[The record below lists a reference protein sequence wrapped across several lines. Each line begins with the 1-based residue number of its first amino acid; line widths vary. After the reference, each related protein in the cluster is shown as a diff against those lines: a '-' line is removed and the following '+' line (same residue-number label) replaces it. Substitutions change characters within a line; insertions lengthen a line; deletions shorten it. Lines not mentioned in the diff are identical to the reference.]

1 MKTRELYLNHAGTSW
16 PKPRVVS
23 EAVREAM
30 TASPAQWPRAF
41 DEAHQAIAEFFGV
54 SRREQILLTPGCTSA
69 LAVGIGD
76 ALIASG
82 QRVLTSSWEHHAL
95 HRPLLKLASTGVRVE
110 YIPPGRSKLTD
121 GHASPIDLDWLEQ
134 ALARQD
140 VGLVAIT
147 AACNVT
153 GELLPYDD
161 VIRIAHRYGSMV
173 LVDAAQIVGWLKLDL
188 PRLGADMVAFG
199 GHKGLQAPWGIGGLY
214 LSDRA
219 QMKCTSASCELPVA
233 GKSDGKG
240 SPRPGYCDV
249 GSVDQFA
256 LAGLHAAI
264 QMLGQQNMEAHLANA
279 RKQIKRIRASL
290 QRIVKKRLRIFG
302 PAEPNQG
309 MPSLALAVSEFSSSE
324 LASRLKR
331 HGLIVGS
338 GIHCAP
344 LAHQTL
350 GTQASGLVR
359 LSVGLGQP
367 DEEIDDTIDRLRSAL
382 NEEFCQL
389 GRRDPSH

>member
-1 MKTRELYLNHAGTSW
+1 MTKGELYLNHAGTSW

-30 TASPAQWPRAF
+30 NASPARWPRAF

-69 LAVGIGD
+69 LTVGIGD

-82 QRVLTSSWEHHAL
+82 QRVLTSQWEHHAL

-121 GHASPIDLDWLEQ
+121 GPVSPLDLDWLEQ
-134 ALARQD
+134 ELARRD

-153 GELLPYDD
+153 GELLPYEE

-219 QMKCTSASCELPVA
+219 EMECTSARCELPVA

-240 SPRPGYCDV
+240 APRPGYCDV

-264 QMLGQQNMEAHLANA
+264 GMLGRQNIETHLANA
-279 RKQIKRIRASL
+279 RGQIRRIRASL
-290 QRIVKKRLRIFG
+290 TRIDGLRIFG

-309 MPSLALAVSEFSSSE
+309 MPTLALVVSEFSSSE
-324 LASRLKR
+324 LASRLKQ

-359 LSVGLGQP
+359 LSVGIGQP
-367 DEEIDDTIDRLRSAL
+367 DDEIDDAIDRLRSAL
-382 NEEFCQL
+382 NEEFCQT

>member
-1 MKTRELYLNHAGTSW
+1 MLSRELYLNHAGTSW
-16 PKPRVVS
+16 PKPLVVS
-23 EAVREAM
+23 EAVRDAM
-30 TASPAQWPRAF
+30 NASPVQWPQRF

-82 QRVLTSSWEHHAL
+82 QRVLTSRWEHHAL

-110 YIPPGRSKLTD
+110 HIPPAKSRPGQ
-121 GHASPIDLDWLEQ
+121 GNISPIDLDWLEQ
-134 ALARQD
+134 TLARHD

-153 GELLPYDD
+153 GELLPYEE
-161 VIRIAHRYGSMV
+161 VIGIAHRYGSMV
-173 LVDAAQIVGWLKLDL
+173 LVDAAQVVGWKKLDL

-219 QMKCTSASCELPVA
+219 KIACTLTSCELPA
-233 GKSDGKG
+233 DGKSNREG

-264 QMLGQQNMEAHLANA
+264 QMLQEQSMEAQLANG
-279 RKQIKRIRASL
+279 RRQIQRIRASL
-290 QRIVKKRLRIFG
+290 EQIDRVRLFG
-302 PAEPNQG
+302 SPEPTQG
-309 MPSLALAVSEFSSSE
+309 MPTLALAVSECSSSE
-324 LASRLKR
+324 LALRLKR
-331 HGLIVGS
+331 HGLVVGS
-338 GIHCAP
+338 GLHCAP

-350 GTQASGLVR
+350 GTQDSGLVR
-359 LSVGLGQP
+359 LSLGLGQP
-367 DEEIDDTIDRLRSAL
+367 DEEIDDTIDRLRLAL
-382 NEEFCQL
+382 HEEPCQPAAN
-389 GRRDPSH
+389 RDSSG

>member
-1 MKTRELYLNHAGTSW
+1 MTSRDLYLNHAGTSW

-23 EAVREAM
+23 EAVRDAM
-30 TASPAQWPRAF
+30 SASPAEWPQRF

-54 SRREQILLTPGCTSA
+54 SRPEQILLTPGCTSA
-69 LAVGIGD
+69 LAVGLGD

-82 QRVLTSSWEHHAL
+82 KRVLTSRWEHHAL

-110 YIPPGRSKLTD
+110 YIPPRRSESTH
-121 GHASPIDLDWLEQ
+121 GHVRPIDLDWLEQ
-134 ALARQD
+134 ALSKHD

-153 GELLPYDD
+153 GEPLPYED
-161 VIRIAHRYGSMV
+161 VIQIAHQHGSMV
-173 LVDAAQIVGWLKLDL
+173 LVDAAQIVGWRKLDL

-214 LSDRA
+214 LSDRV
-219 QMKCTSASCELPVA
+219 QMECTSATCESPVA
-233 GKSDGKG
+233 RNSND
-240 SPRPGYCDV
+240 SQPLRPGYCDV

-264 QMLGQQNMEAHLANA
+264 RMLRQQNMEAYLADA
-279 RKQIKRIRASL
+279 RRQIQRIRGTL
-290 QRIVKKRLRIFG
+290 EPIDYLRLFG
-302 PAEPNQG
+302 PAELDQG
-309 MPSLALAVSEFSSSE
+309 MPSLALAVSGLSSSE
-324 LASRLKR
+324 VSSRFRR
-331 HGLIVGS
+331 HALFVGS
-338 GIHCAP
+338 GVHCAP

-367 DEEIDDTIDRLRSAL
+367 DEEIDEAIDRLRSAL
-382 NEEFCQL
+382 NEEFCQVE
-389 GRRDPSH
+389 RE